1 MNCDNCD
8 RRKEMPEIILKET
21 KEFLRDKTYL
31 FFFLLFPA
39 MLVFLLGN
47 ILSSQDNADAAIGA
61 ISIQYYVEAKDPQ
74 SAAGIDDFARAISDG
89 NTIKMEKTE
98 DLAASQA
105 AVKDNSIT
113 AVVVFLEPAGI
124 QIYEGRNSVGNRT
137 VAAIMNGFALTN
149 KAVLSASQISPASL
163 QDGGSVEGIA
173 ADGNSVGAISDD
185 AMSIDRNF
193 VTTKDLGVNRTI
205 LDYYAISMLT
215 MITFVSLISGTYAFT
230 RERDNK
236 TMNRLILSPGNRWSL
251 YIQKILGTIPQIISQ
266 TIVLML
272 VSVFLFHAHYAATWK
287 GNLFLFGMFFCVA
300 LALIS
305 LGAFIGLFLKTEPTA
320 TLMPI
325 LWIAMF
331 FGGTFTRMV
340 NIKEVTPYLPNYIV
354 QNAAFDITLFGR
366 YGMGL
371 QVIAVSAVLFAA
383 TLTAGVLVFNR
394 KEEQ

>member
-1 MNCDNCD
+1 MPDIII
-8 RRKEMPEIILKET
+8 KEM
-21 KEFLRDKTYL
+21 KEFLRDKTNV

-47 ILSSQDNADAAIGA
+47 ILSSQDNADAVIGD
-61 ISIQYYVEAKDPQ
+61 IRIQYLVEAKDPQ
-74 SAAGIDDFARAISDG
+74 SAAAIDQFAQALSEGD
-89 NTIKMEKTE
+89 TIKMEKTE
-98 DLAASQA
+98 DLAAAQT
-105 AVKDNSIT
+105 AVKDSEIT
-113 AVVVFLEPAGI
+113 AVVVFREPAGI
-124 QIYEGRNSVGNRT
+124 HIYEGRNSVANRT
-137 VAAIMNGFALTN
+137 VAAIINGYVLTGR
-149 KAVLSASQISPASL
+149 AALSAAQIAPASL
-163 QDGGSVEGIA
+163 QDGVSDEGIA
-173 ADGNSVGAISDD
+173 ADGNSSDGNSDD
-185 AMSIDRNF
+185 AIAVDRNF
-193 VTTKDLGVNRTI
+193 VTAKDLGVNRTI

-266 TIVLML
+266 TIVLMT
-272 VSVFLFHAHYAATWK
+272 VSVFVFHAHYAATWQ

-305 LGAFIGLFLKTEPTA
+305 LGAFLGLFLKTEPTA

-325 LWIAMF
+325 IWIAMF

-340 NIKEVTPYLPNYIV
+340 NIKEVTPFLPNAVV

-371 QVIAVSAVLFAA
+371 QVIAASAVLFAV
-383 TLTAGVLVFNR
+383 TLMAGVLVFSR
-394 KEEQ
+394 KEETR